1 MRHFNRFCG
10 KQLILSLLFTLY
22 CASSVNLAQA
32 TKPNS
37 NLAAVVNFQEM
48 PLKMVIKNLATQ
60 LKWNVVFDETFRDE
74 PKYDLELKDV
84 TLEAAL
90 KIVLIQKRMMARI
103 IEDRTIIIFH
113 DNPTNRARFEEFPAW
128 PAKYDQKR

>member
-1 MRHFNRFCG
+1 MRHFNRCCG
-10 KQLILSLLFTLY
+10 KQIILSLIFTLC

-32 TKPNS
+32 SKSNS
-37 NLAAVVNFQEM
+37 NVVAAVNFQEV
-48 PLKMVIKNLATQ
+48 PLKQVIKTLTSQ

-90 KIVLIQKRMMARI
+90 KIVLIQKRLMARI

-113 DNPTNRARFEEFPAW
+113 DHPTNRGRFEEFPAW
-128 PAKYDQKR
+128 PAK

>member
-1 MRHFNRFCG
+1 MCHFNRFCG
-10 KQLILSLLFTLY
+10 KQIILSLLFTL
-22 CASSVNLAQA
+22 CCGSSVNLAQA
-32 TKPNS
+32 TKSNS
-37 NLAAVVNFQEM
+37 SLVAVVNFQEM
-48 PLKMVIKNLATQ
+48 QLKMVIKNLATQ

-90 KIVLIQKRMMARI
+90 KIVLIHKHLMARI

>member
-1 MRHFNRFCG
+1 MRQFNRFCG
-10 KQLILSLLFTLY
+10 KQIILSLLFTLC

-32 TKPNS
+32 SKSNS
-37 NLAAVVNFQEM
+37 SQVMVVSYQEM
-48 PLKMVIKNLATQ
+48 ELKQVIKNLAAQ
-60 LKWNVVFDETFRDE
+60 LKWNVVFDETFRNE
-74 PKYDLELKDV
+74 PKYDLDLKDV

-90 KIVLIQKRMMARI
+90 KIVLIHKHLMARI
-103 IEDRTIIIFH
+103 IEDKTIIIFA